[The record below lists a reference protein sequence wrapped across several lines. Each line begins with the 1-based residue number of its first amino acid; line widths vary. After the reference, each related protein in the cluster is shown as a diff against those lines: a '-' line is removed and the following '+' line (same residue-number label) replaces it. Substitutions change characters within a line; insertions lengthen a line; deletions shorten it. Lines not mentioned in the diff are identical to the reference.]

1 MSVSCWPISFSPS
14 LIHIDDRKIAAHRC
28 LREMGA
34 DVISSL
40 IANPLLLEDLLL
52 GFSPPTQKGSRD
64 PE

>member
-1 MSVSCWPISFSPS
+1 MTFIIFSSRDAGGSVG
-14 LIHIDDRKIAAHRC
+14 DRKIAAHRC

-40 IANPLLLEDLLL
+40 IADPHLLEDLLL

>member
-1 MSVSCWPISFSPS
+1 MG
-14 LIHIDDRKIAAHRC
+14 DRKIAAHRC

-40 IANPLLLEDLLL
+40 IADPHLLEDLLL